1 LRWFRKRG
9 VHSSCPVGQIFF
21 MFKIAHFG
29 SFYLWWFLVQNRVPA
44 MGSGLVG
51 GQDALGSV
59 LEPNSAQ
66 TMTVS
71 LHELATNAAKYGAL
85 SVPDGRVGASERVM
99 DAMIRGQLKGEM
111 RFEWRAEGLACEI
124 TMPA

>member
-1 LRWFRKRG
+1 
-9 VHSSCPVGQIFF
+9 